1 MKVISLLP
9 VQTKAVNWQA
19 RAWLILSSLYTPRY
33 GSRRLLRKRRWMNWV
48 GSFRE
53 EDFLVVISSY
63 SQPNSHRP
71 FRRNNKIIAVTVT
84 NKYTIIHQKC
94 INWKINPCGSLEFH
108 SKKDNSTMQQRM
120 QIQWNGVKR
129 SKTSLLRSIKCINVG
144 SCHKYIF
151 CRDNSFSRQEHVCR
165 DKTRLLSRQK
175 YAWRDKTFLA
185 TNIILS
191 WQA

>member
-84 NKYTIIHQKC
+84 NKYTVIHQKC
-94 INWKINPCGSLEFH
+94 INWKKNPCGSLEFH

-120 QIQWNGVKR
+120 QIQWNGVKHR
-129 SKTSLLRSIKCINVG
+129 FWDRLSVSMSGAATS
-144 SCHKYIF
+144 IF
-151 CRDNSFSRQEHVCR
+151 FVAIIVFR
-165 DKTRLLSRQK
+165 DKNMFVATK
-175 YAWRDKTFLA
+175 HVFCHDKSMLDA
-185 TNIILS
+185 TKRFSL
-191 WQA
+191 QT